1 MPTASPAQ
9 RCLLSGCPGKRAR
22 PAAAVFQE
30 PAAENARSIDPRR
43 AWMLFI
49 RQSDK
54 GANAKRGSG
63 GKVKKLEVSTS
74 PCVCVLVF
82 SGWGVWGPGTCRV
95 PTLSLARDWHLAL
108 MSDSYLGPQR
118 GLCPLGWGALGHTV
132 LPSLGSAFTVDPGPA
147 SPCPRSDPVMEGQ
160 ALSLSQVYCRAV
172 VPASSLCSLPGPPGP
187 APS

>member
-30 PAAENARSIDPRR
+30 PAAEHARSIDPRR

-63 GKVKKLEVSTS
+63 GKVKKLE
-74 PCVCVLVF
+74 
-82 SGWGVWGPGTCRV
+82 
-95 PTLSLARDWHLAL
+95 
-108 MSDSYLGPQR
+108 LG
-118 GLCPLGWGALGHTV
+118 
-132 LPSLGSAFTVDPGPA
+132 
-147 SPCPRSDPVMEGQ
+147 
-160 ALSLSQVYCRAV
+160 
-172 VPASSLCSLPGPPGP
+172 LPGPPGP
-187 APS
+187 PGPQGPPGPVIPPEVLQKEFQLLLKGKGCAPQAHTPLVCTGLGEATPEESR

>member
-30 PAAENARSIDPRR
+30 PAAEHARSIDPRR

-74 PCVCVLVF
+74 PCVCVC
-82 SGWGVWGPGTCRV
+82 SGFQWVGGMGP
-95 PTLSLARDWHLAL
+95 WHLQGAH
-108 MSDSYLGPQR
+108 SQPSQ
-118 GLCPLGWGALGHTV
+118 GL
-132 LPSLGSAFTVDPGPA
+132 
-147 SPCPRSDPVMEGQ
+147 
-160 ALSLSQVYCRAV
+160 
-172 VPASSLCSLPGPPGP
+172 
-187 APS
+187 APSPDV